1 MGKTVKTVKKI
12 ISLLKTKNVV
22 TIPQIV
28 DENKL
33 LNGKTAVIVG
43 GTGGIGHAIAKGFLE
58 SGCKVI
64 ITGTNQKKLAE
75 TLEKFKDVNVKGMV
89 LDLGKQGSFN
99 DKVKEAVS
107 IFGRVDI
114 LVNSGGV
121 HSENIDYWKMSEA
134 EYDRIMDIN
143 LKGAF
148 FLCQAFGKYMRDN
161 AIKGH
166 ILLISSSRG
175 SEPAYSPYGLSKW
188 GLNGMTQGLAKLL
201 LPHGIIVNAIAPGS
215 TATPL
220 LGIKEGD
227 NLYCDEN
234 GMERYIIPDE
244 VAAYAR
250 MLVSDMGNVVIG
262 ETIHVSA
269 GRGVFDIR

>member
-1 MGKTVKTVKKI
+1 
-12 ISLLKTKNVV
+12 
-22 TIPQIV
+22 
-28 DENKL
+28 
-33 LNGKTAVIVG
+33 
-43 GTGGIGHAIAKGFLE
+43 
-58 SGCKVI
+58 
-64 ITGTNQKKLAE
+64 
-75 TLEKFKDVNVKGMV
+75 
-89 LDLGKQGSFN
+89 
-99 DKVKEAVS
+99 
-107 IFGRVDI
+107 
-114 LVNSGGV
+114 
-121 HSENIDYWKMSEA
+121 
-134 EYDRIMDIN
+134 
-143 LKGAF
+143 
-148 FLCQAFGKYMRDN
+148 MRDN

-188 GLNGMTQGLAKLL
+188 GLNGLTQGLAKLL

-234 GMERYIIPDE
+234 GMERYIVPDE

>member
-1 MGKTVKTVKKI
+1 MGKTVKIVKKML
-12 ISLLKTKNVV
+12 SLLKTKNIV
-22 TIPQIV
+22 TIQQMV
-28 DENKL
+28 DEKKI
-33 LNGKTAVIVG
+33 LNGKTAVVVG
-43 GTGGIGHAIAKGFLE
+43 GTGGIGHAIAKVFLE

-64 ITGTNQKKLAE
+64 ITGTNQKKMTE
-75 TLEKFKDVNVKGMV
+75 TLEKFKEANVKGMI
-89 LDLGKQGSFN
+89 LDLGKPESFN

-107 IFGRVDI
+107 IFGKVDI

-121 HSENIDYWKMSEA
+121 HSENIDFWKMSEA

-148 FLCQAFGKYMRDN
+148 FLCQAFGSYMKDN

-175 SEPAYSPYGLSKW
+175 AEPAYSPYGLSKW
-188 GLNGMTQGLAKLL
+188 GLNGMTQGLAKLFL
-201 LPHGIIVNAIAPGS
+201 THGIIVNAIAPGS

-234 GMERYIIPDE
+234 GIERYIVPDE
-244 VAAYAR
+244 VAEYAR